1 MIEQQFPTGWNEERV
16 QKLLSEL
23 EARTDEEWAVADE
36 AAAVDG
42 EAQTVVTI
50 PASLLPMVRQLLA
63 SYKSVSP

>member
-1 MIEQQFPTGWNEERV
+1 MKEQQFPTGWNEERV

>member
-63 SYKSVSP
+63 SYKSASP